1 MSRMRIGGLPGAVP
15 ALTVAAGHQGT
26 APLAGGWSSSLIAVL
41 AAVFVALL
49 VLALLAVGSLTR
61 GDRNR
66 DLVGQIEPYGARHG
80 PAPAAADG
88 MVARTAVG
96 WAARLLRSSNAE
108 QRLAQ
113 RLDLAGIAQTPAE
126 WVLLGGCACVVLTA
140 ALTILGGSILIGLPA
155 GFLFGWLGMRL
166 AVSVRITRRR
176 AAFSDQLPD
185 VLQFITGSLKSG
197 FSLSLALGAVV
208 REEVRPTAG
217 EFARA
222 LAEARV
228 GVDLEVALEAVA
240 NRMDCDDL
248 RWAVMAIRIQ
258 REVGGNLAE
267 VLGTT
272 AGTMRERASLHRHM
286 RGLTAEGRLSAYILT
301 ALPILVGGWLMF
313 SDRSYMRPLY
323 TTGLGLVMLGSA
335 AVLFVLGA
343 LWMRVLIKVEV

>member
-228 GVDLEVALEAVA
+228 GVDLEVALEAMKNLPWTAIQDLKGNA
-240 NRMDCDDL
+240 NVIKTIEEAEKLLQSL
-248 RWAVMAIRIQ
+248 RQ
-258 REVGGNLAE
+258 NL
-267 VLGTT
+267 T
-272 AGTMRERASLHRHM
+272 
-286 RGLTAEGRLSAYILT
+286 
-301 ALPILVGGWLMF
+301 
-313 SDRSYMRPLY
+313 
-323 TTGLGLVMLGSA
+323 
-335 AVLFVLGA
+335 
-343 LWMRVLIKVEV
+343 